1 MDGPFGLTPLG
12 QRNLLGLAIDPAT
25 VAISA
30 TLTAS
35 IENPGRYNVVRTAG
49 DSLPLHFNGSLV
61 SAEQLSGESVLA
73 VGLNGEIVAVTR
85 TYDTSGRTA
94 SFYAMIPPD
103 KLIDGVNEVSLFLVG
118 GANGSQTLEQ
128 IPTT

>member
-1 MDGPFGLTPLG
+1 M
-12 QRNLLGLAIDPAT
+12 
-25 VAISA
+25 
-30 TLTAS
+30 
-35 IENPGRYNVVRTAG
+35 
-49 DSLPLHFNGSLV
+49 
-61 SAEQLSGESVLA
+61 SAEQLSEESVLA

-85 TYDTSGRTA
+85 TYDTNGRTA